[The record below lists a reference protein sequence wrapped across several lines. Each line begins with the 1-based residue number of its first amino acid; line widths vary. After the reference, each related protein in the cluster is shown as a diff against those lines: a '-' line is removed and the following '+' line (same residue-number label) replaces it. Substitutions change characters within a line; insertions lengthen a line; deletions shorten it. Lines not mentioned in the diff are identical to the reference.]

1 MGSSRA
7 DNVTPHCTSK
17 VIDFLRQERIKLLPH
32 PPYSAELAPCD
43 FFLFPKLKKALAG
56 KKYNSIVNLSRAVQ
70 AIVDS
75 ILQEEYYKS
84 FESWRKRL

>member
-7 DNVTPHCTSK
+7 DNAAPHCTSK
-17 VIDFLRQERIKLLPH
+17 VMDFLRQERIKLLPH
-32 PPYSAELAPCD
+32 PPYSAAWLHAT
-43 FFLFPKLKKALAG
+43 FFYSQNSRKHLQE